1 MNEPIPPDAIP
12 APPHS
17 LVEDAHALLMGS
29 SFAAFGLVMLKGA
42 GLVTGGLAGVALTIS
57 YLTGWPVGFLF
68 VAINLPF
75 FVLAQRKL
83 GWLFTLKS
91 LASMFALGLLSSWM
105 PQWLKLEGVGPAF
118 AAIFGGSL
126 IGMGVLSLARHRAS
140 VGGIGILAL
149 YLQQRRGI
157 SAGLVQMML
166 DVLIL
171 AGAFAA
177 IDVTQLGY
185 SVMSAVALNLVM
197 VAYHRPGRYAGF

>member
-1 MNEPIPPDAIP
+1 
-12 APPHS
+12 
-17 LVEDAHALLMGS
+17 MGS

-57 YLTGWPVGFLF
+57 YLTGWPVGLLF

-105 PQWLKLEGVGPAF
+105 PQWLKLDGVSPAF

-157 SAGLVQMML
+157 SAGLIQMML

-177 IDVTQLGY
+177 IDVTRLGY